1 MAGLVITFMRPFRV
15 GDRIK
20 LNDTMGDI
28 IEKTPLVTRV
38 KTPKNEIVTVPNSF
52 VMSSLT
58 TNYSS
63 SAQEYGL
70 IIHSD
75 VTFGYEVPWQQVHQL
90 MIQAA
95 LATPYIEAQPS
106 PFVLQTK
113 LDDWYVVYQIN
124 AYTRNPDKM
133 ALIYSQLHANIQDI
147 FNEAGIE
154 VMSPHFMGVRQND
167 QVIMPEE
174 YLRKKEQRETGKA

>member
-1 MAGLVITFMRPFRV
+1 M
-15 GDRIK
+15 
-20 LNDTMGDI
+20 
-28 IEKTPLVTRV
+28 
-38 KTPKNEIVTVPNSF
+38 
-52 VMSSLT
+52 T

-90 MIQAA
+90 LTQAA
-95 LATPYIEAQPS
+95 LATPYIESEPR

-124 AYTRNPDKM
+124 AYTRHPEHM
-133 ALIYSQLHANIQDI
+133 ALIYSNLHQHILDI

-154 VMSPHFMGVRQND
+154 IMSPHFMGIRQTD
-167 QVIMPEE
+167 QVFMPQEH
-174 YLRKKEQRETGKA
+174 LQKETKRTNKE